1 MGEAA
6 GAAEEFA
13 IRVSAPMRP
22 VMAALGMPPGRAVVR
37 VHPDRLEVRM
47 GWSFRAAVPR
57 RAISSAGPDRRRHL
71 AIGVH
76 GWAGRWLVN
85 GSLRGL
91 VRIDVSPP
99 ARARATGV
107 PVRLSELVVSVE
119 DPAGLIAA
127 LGFAPPPP
135 TAGH

>member
-1 MGEAA
+1 MPEQARGV
-6 GAAEEFA
+6 EEFP
-13 IRVSAPMRP
+13 IRVAAPMRP
-22 VMAALGMPPGRAVVR
+22 VMAALGMSPGRAAVR

-57 RAISSAGPDRRRHL
+57 RAISSAGPDGRRHL
-71 AIGVH
+71 GIGVH

-107 PVRLSELVVSVE
+107 PVRLRELVVSVE

-135 TAGH
+135 AGGH